1 MSGSMLPGGSRH
13 APTHTRD
20 GIAGTGAGMSRGR
33 RRTRVADTLARRDPG
48 GVLYGAV
55 ITAGVL
61 AAVSANVSHVHRVA
75 LSVGAVV
82 VVYWLAHVYTETQE
96 MLFEGDHR
104 PLYHRTPAAAAK
116 EAFILVGGVPAVA
129 VYLAAHELAGL
140 SATRSAYWALWCS
153 VAFLFLIGYLGA
165 HRAGIRGWRLALESA
180 GAASLGVLAVLG
192 KLFLH

>member
-1 MSGSMLPGGSRH
+1 MLPGGSTH

-20 GIAGTGAGMSRGR
+20 GIAATDAAMSRGR

-48 GVLYGAV
+48 GLLYGAV
-55 ITAGVL
+55 VTAGVL
-61 AAVSANVSHVHRVA
+61 AAVSANVSHVQRVA

-96 MLFEGDHR
+96 MLYEGDRR
-104 PLYHRTPAAAAK
+104 PLHRRTPHAAAK
-116 EAFILVGGVPAVA
+116 EAFILVGAVPAVV
-129 VYLAAHELAGL
+129 VYVLLHLLGLPARGAAL
-140 SATRSAYWALWCS
+140 WALWFS
-153 VAFLFLIGYLGA
+153 VGFLAVIGYLGA
-165 HRAGIRGWRLALESA
+165 HRAGIRGWRLALESG